1 MDLTQLMI
9 TTVAVS
15 ISGAFSPGP
24 LTTSAITLGARRIA
38 NSGLLVALG
47 HMMFE
52 LPYVLFIA
60 LFLAQIDNI
69 FLNSMYMTYAL
80 TTLISFF
87 IVFFAYTTLKD
98 GWRIIKTHQLKMSKK
113 WAFTSNPII
122 VGILLTALNPYFL
135 LWWVSAGLPLIRVSI
150 SMGFTYLLLMYTA
163 HVWLDYLWLAIMG
176 FAGEKSAEI
185 LKSKGYGLLLMCLG
199 LLLAIFAVDLSL
211 RTFIG
216 LSLLPF

>member
-1 MDLTQLMI
+1 MDIIQLMI
-9 TTVAVS
+9 TTVAIS

-24 LTTSAITLGARRIA
+24 LTTSAITIGARKIA
-38 NSGLLVALG
+38 NGGLLVALG

-60 LFLAQIDNI
+60 LFIAQIDNI
-69 FLNSMYMTYAL
+69 FLNNTYIAYAL
-80 TTLISFF
+80 TTLIFFF
-87 IVFFAYTTLKD
+87 IMFFAYNTLKD
-98 GWRIIKTHQLKMSKK
+98 GWRILKTHQLKVFGKHT
-113 WAFTSNPII
+113 FTLNPVI
-122 VGILLTALNPYFL
+122 VGVLLTALNPYFL
-135 LWWVSAGLPLIRVSI
+135 LWWVSAGLPLIQVSI
-150 SMGFTYLLLMYTA
+150 SMGFTYLLLMYIA

-176 FAGEKSAEI
+176 FAGEKSAKI

-199 LLLAIFAVDLSL
+199 LLLIIFAVDLSL

>member
-1 MDLTQLMI
+1 MDIIKLMI
-9 TTVAVS
+9 TTVAIS

-24 LTTSAITLGARRIA
+24 LTTSAITIGARKIA
-38 NSGLLVALG
+38 NGGLLVALG

-60 LFLAQIDNI
+60 LFIAQIDNI
-69 FLNSMYMTYAL
+69 FLNNTYIAYAL
-80 TTLISFF
+80 TTLIFFF
-87 IVFFAYTTLKD
+87 IMFFAYNTLKD
-98 GWRIIKTHQLKMSKK
+98 GWRILKTHQLK
-113 WAFTSNPII
+113 AFGKHTFTLNPII
-122 VGILLTALNPYFL
+122 VGVLLTALNPYFL
-135 LWWVSAGLPLIRVSI
+135 LWWVSAGLPLIQVSI
-150 SMGFTYLLLMYTA
+150 SMGFTYLLLMYIA

-176 FAGEKSAEI
+176 FAGEKSAKI

-199 LLLAIFAVDLSL
+199 LLLIIFAVDLSL